1 MARGGARTGAGRPRK
16 DSNVVGFPGGASI
29 GGSAAP
35 PAPPSDETRA
45 LVDPPGDLPDPQ
57 QLHWR
62 ALAPLA
68 IEQRTL
74 VPATAPGFRE
84 LCQLLA
90 FKEELARDM
99 AKFGTG
105 GTRLK
110 EYTKLSP
117 RVDAALARFKLTA
130 FGKPADGAKH
140 GKPAMNPFA
149 QLMKG

>member
-1 MARGGARTGAGRPRK
+1 MPRGGARTGAGRPRK

-29 GGSAAP
+29 GGNAAP

-45 LVDPPGDLPDPQ
+45 LGEPPADLPELQ
-57 QLHWR
+57 QAHWR
-62 ALAPLA
+62 SLAPLA

-74 VPATAPGFRE
+74 VPATVPGFRE

-90 FKEELARDM
+90 FKEELASRV
-99 AKFGTG
+99 AKFGSEAA
-105 GTRLK
+105 LK
-110 EYTKLSP
+110 HYTKLSP

-130 FGKPADGAKH
+130 FGKPADGAKQ
-140 GKPAMNPFA
+140 GKPAQNPFA